1 MGMLRHVD
9 IVGVCFDFFAC
20 VPLLNL
26 FVCCICLLV
35 CCFGSIAA
43 FIHTYPKGIAAHTH
57 FQTILACGKGSSR
70 ARWFDVDSTLLVMV
84 ITMRGVIIKTMISY
98 NQGWLQLIMVITTIR
113 MKWSLSLGQWS
124 VAIKLCCA
132 VCNTLLRRKLHLEV
146 GTCQTPSC
154 VDLHHHH
161 HSYKKIY
168 NFSTITKLETFKCDP
183 DIFLFSLLEIW
194 YPSHIQFI
202 HIWSRWPG
210 PLAERS
216 QGKGK
221 DLLMQSSHLLRIQY
235 CSGFVI
241 DILKLHLPKSL
252 MW

>member
-132 VCNTLLRRKLHLEV
+132 VCNTLLRRKLHLEL

-154 VDLHHHH
+154 ADLHHHH
-161 HSYKKIY
+161 HRYLVQM
-168 NFSTITKLETFKCDP
+168 TG
-183 DIFLFSLLEIW
+183 
-194 YPSHIQFI
+194 PSCWEKPRQRKRFVD
-202 HIWSRWPG
+202 
-210 PLAERS
+210 AEFPS
-216 QGKGK
+216 AMWTTG
-221 DLLMQSSHLLRIQY
+221 
-235 CSGFVI
+235 VI
-241 DILKLHLPKSL
+241 DQSDLTLLQVTLISDKAHPCLRYMSIVWSIPRLP
-252 MW
+252 

>member
-98 NQGWLQLIMVITTIR
+98 NQGWLQMINDHGDHHHEDEMIVIIR
-113 MKWSLSLGQWS
+113 TMIRCNQAVLCS
-124 VAIKLCCA
+124 VHHFTAAETSFGTWNLP
-132 VCNTLLRRKLHLEV
+132 NSLLRW
-146 GTCQTPSC
+146 PS
-154 VDLHHHH
+154 
-161 HSYKKIY
+161 
-168 NFSTITKLETFKCDP
+168 
-183 DIFLFSLLEIW
+183 
-194 YPSHIQFI
+194 
-202 HIWSRWPG
+202 
-210 PLAERS
+210 
-216 QGKGK
+216 
-221 DLLMQSSHLLRIQY
+221 SS
-235 CSGFVI
+235 S
-241 DILKLHLPKSL
+241 S
-252 MW
+252 